1 MKKEKL
7 LVKEINCLSEVIIKK
22 VNDERKKLLDERVKK
37 DKEYLGLVKK
47 MDEYNKKLK
56 EMEKLEKSFD
66 ESVKKIEKR
75 LNLGNGYEDKSKIG
89 GLVFNNILSS
99 SYGRKDISISMGINS
114 VYNSEIY
121 NKLMIENIDGD
132 LNVDDL
138 INRMV
143 KEFVGK

>member
-7 LVKEINCLSEVIIKK
+7 LVKEINVLSEVIGRK
-22 VNDERKKLLDERVKK
+22 VNDERKWWLDERVKK
-37 DKEYLGLVKK
+37 DKEYLGLMKK

-75 LNLGNGYEDKSKIG
+75 LNLGNGYEDKSRIG
-89 GLVFNNILSS
+89 GLVFNNVLSS
-99 SYGRKDISISMGINS
+99 NYGKKDISIGIGINS
-114 VYNSEIY
+114 VYSSEIY

-132 LNVDDL
+132 LKVDDL
-138 INRMV
+138 VNRLV

>member
-7 LVKEINCLSEVIIKK
+7 LVKEINCLSEVISKK
-22 VNDERKKLLDERVKK
+22 VNDERVKLLDERVKK